1 MRNRSFRSGVTVKKT
16 ILILL
21 AAALILHVPVSLAKQ
36 KTYLRKILLL
46 GQVNAETQTEL
57 RENTGASQSKV
68 VSLIERLKASGDV
81 QHYNAFWI
89 QNAISISAT
98 DSAISEITKNTGA
111 SSIDDFVI
119 KTETRYAKNI
129 DPEWN
134 LKAIGAPDIWA
145 TGNKGKG
152 VTIGVL
158 DSGCDP
164 TQPELKGKVSQFA
177 YFDDYGRKGDQT
189 VPFDGDGHG
198 TMVSSII
205 AGETVGVAPE
215 AKLVVGCVLPGGS
228 GNLSQIIAGLQWIAD
243 PDDDPETRDYP
254 TAVNMSF
261 GMPSVEEYLKPGIDN
276 LIKTGILP
284 IASIGNEG
292 EGSTSNPGNLPEV
305 LSVGSIGHNLK
316 ASSFSSGDMVV
327 WETFDDFVTVTKP
340 DVCAP
345 GEGVRVASLRK
356 TYDIADGTSFSA
368 PHVAG
373 LCALIASQ
381 NPGIN
386 LEDLRSSILET
397 ATDLGKP
404 GRDRRYGEG
413 LIDAGKAIAQ
423 TQTRIIRNIKIT
435 RPGSARLYGN
445 IKIKTSDRTYEITEE
460 LAKSFTY
467 LAKDNQPVE
476 ISAYGFKT
484 VATEADEIELE
495 PLPLFRVT
503 LSTISPLLG
512 DFVESSIVV
521 KDTPLAQLEAPDG
534 TIVIPLPE
542 GKFTFLISSFGH
554 SMTRVEKEIT
564 ADSEFTIRLEPA
576 TLGFID
582 ARRTYFG
589 TRPIPIRGK
598 LKPALDST
606 GMPWFYWSLS
616 SGKVTS
622 NQLSRFPYLVWNA
635 GGTLDPK
642 EISILSDYLDG
653 GGKLILTSTFFGAS
667 YFGETET
674 TPFLASYFH
683 CAGLEDGGM
692 TIKWSGNNN
701 YRTLA
706 LTTLWGFASSSK
718 LIPIDD
724 TAKPFLSYA
733 GNEASSYAGLR
744 VSTPRKQGIILGF
757 TFPDISNIEDAKWLM
772 KTCIDSFDDT
782 VKWQAKI
789 TDQSGKALGGTAKVS
804 GESVDFTDGDLFI
817 PHIPATGAKVTVFS
831 YGYKTASVNL
841 VENGLPQTLALE
853 KANIGQLK
861 VSINT
866 PSWALFSDI
875 PVEPLK
881 IQPNSAINLPE
892 GNYEITLAS
901 QFFKPKKVRV
911 TVPGTLAVQ
920 LDKKEPVI
928 LTSTPHVTLSQ
939 AFGNLQLPFE
949 ARDDVPAEDIISS
962 QAFVYS
968 NSNLPNSKTLK
979 LADSVRTALK
989 CGARV
994 ILMGPGPVMYYG
1006 DPVAID
1012 SESTPVL
1019 SVTGADVLDGM
1030 LISTSFPQTGFQVQG
1045 IPVISG
1051 GTPLATFVGTGD
1063 AICRYDN
1070 LVACSMSFEMID
1082 LEVVGAE
1089 LLRKTLGL
1097 FGVKAAIPKGK
1108 ILTGLAP
1115 SKTPDIT
1122 FTGLAVPLSKA
1133 YLSID
1138 GAEIPLV
1145 LDPEGY
1151 FTAKA
1156 MLAEGSHRV
1165 AVVSKIDGQISI
1177 SQTETMYVDTTP
1189 PKVKIWCPRSGKTGL
1204 EDFELVATV
1213 EGAATVSVDG
1223 AVQKPEGKLLR
1234 KKLSSGSGSF
1244 FIQAQD
1250 DAGNKTEITA
1260 KLSFDPTTA
1269 TDAKG
1274 NPAIFE
1280 IGQTLASGISQAG
1293 EKFDPN
1299 RNMTRYECAVWT
1311 ANLLG
1316 LQPLPTS
1323 SGYSDTKTGTNEDG
1337 CLAALVKAGI
1347 VSGKGKFEGNK
1358 VASREFIIQ
1367 VLVNAI
1373 KPTKQASS
1381 TKFTDIPASN
1391 YYYRAIAKAVGS
1403 GMINADDRRIFAQ
1416 GKFGLGQPLTRS
1428 GAAIVFNGA
1437 MLVLAKGE

>member
-1 MRNRSFRSGVTVKKT
+1 MTFQHGGIVKKT
-16 ILILL
+16 ILVLL
-21 AAALILHVPVSLAKQ
+21 AVIFILPFPISFAVQ

-46 GQVNAETQTEL
+46 GQINAETQSEL
-57 RENTGASQSKV
+57 RKNTGASQLQV
-68 VSLIERLKASGDV
+68 VSLIEQLKTAGEV
-81 QHYNAFWI
+81 QYYNAFWI
-89 QNAISISAT
+89 QNAISIAAT
-98 DSAISEITKNTGA
+98 NYALSEITKNTGV
-111 SSIDDFVI
+111 SSIDDYVI
-119 KTETRYAKNI
+119 KTETRYAKNV

-164 TQPELKGKVSQFA
+164 TQSELKGKVSQFA

-243 PDDDPETRDYP
+243 PDDDPETKDYP

-261 GMPSVEEYLKPGIDN
+261 GMPSVEEYLKPGIQN

-305 LSVGSIGHNLK
+305 LSVGSVGHNLK

-386 LEDLRSSILET
+386 LEDLKSSILET

-413 LIDAGKAIAQ
+413 LIDSKKAIAQ
-423 TQTRIIRNIKIT
+423 TQTRIKRNIKIT

-460 LAKSFTY
+460 LAKNFDF
-467 LAKDNQPVE
+467 LAKDTQPVE

-484 VATEADEIELE
+484 VVTGADEVELE
-495 PLPLFRVT
+495 PLPLYRVT

-521 KDTPLAQLEAPDG
+521 KDTPLAQLDAPDG
-534 TIVIPLPE
+534 TIVLPLPE
-542 GKFTFLISSFGH
+542 GKYTFLISSFGH

-564 ADSEFTIRLEPA
+564 GDSEFTITLEPA
-576 TLGFID
+576 KLGFID
-582 ARRTYFG
+582 ARRSYFG

-598 LKPALDST
+598 LKPALDAT
-606 GMPWFYWSLS
+606 GMSWFYWSLS

-622 NQLSRFPYLVWNA
+622 NQLSRFPYLIWNA

-653 GGKLILTSTFFGAS
+653 GGKLVLTSTFFGAS

-683 CAGLEDGGM
+683 CTGLEDGGM
-692 TIKWSGNNN
+692 TIKWWNKDN

-724 TAKPFLSYA
+724 VAKPFLSYA
-733 GNEASSYAGLR
+733 GNEASTYAGLR
-744 VSTPRKQGIILGF
+744 VSTPKKQGIILGF

-789 TDQSGKALGGTAKVS
+789 TDQSGKPLSGTAKIS
-804 GESVDFTDGDLFI
+804 DESVNFTDGELFI
-817 PHIPATGAKVTVFS
+817 PHIPANGAKVSVFS
-831 YGYKTASVNL
+831 YGYKTAAVNL
-841 VENGLPQTLALE
+841 VENGLPESLMLE
-853 KANIGQLK
+853 KASIGQLK

-866 PSWALFSDI
+866 ASWAIFSDMPI
-875 PVEPLK
+875 EPIKL
-881 IQPNSAINLPE
+881 QPNSTIDLPE

-901 QFFKPKKVRV
+901 QFFKPKKVKI
-911 TVPGTLAVQ
+911 TVPGSLSVQ

-928 LTSTPHVTLSQ
+928 LTSTPHLMLSQ
-939 AFGNLQLPFE
+939 ALGNLQLPFE
-949 ARDDVPAEDIISS
+949 ARDEISAEDIISS
-962 QAFVYS
+962 QAFIYS
-968 NSNLPNSKTLK
+968 SSSLPNSKTLK
-979 LADSVRTALK
+979 LADSIRTALK
-989 CGARV
+989 CGAKV

-1006 DPVAID
+1006 DPVVVD
-1012 SESTPVL
+1012 SDTTPVL
-1019 SVTGADVLDGM
+1019 SVVGSGVLDGM
-1030 LISTSFPQTGFQVQG
+1030 LISTSFPQSGFQIQG

-1051 GTPLATFVGTGD
+1051 GAPLATFIGTGD

-1070 LVACSMSFEMID
+1070 LVACSMAFEMID
-1082 LEVVGAE
+1082 LDVVGAE
-1089 LLRKTLGL
+1089 MLRKILGL
-1097 FGVKAAIPKGK
+1097 FNIKAAVPKGK
-1108 ILTGLAP
+1108 IVGGLAP
-1115 SKTPDIT
+1115 SKTLDVT
-1122 FTGLAVPLSKA
+1122 FAGFAVPLSSA
-1133 YLSID
+1133 FIAID
-1138 GAEIPLV
+1138 GTETRLT

-1151 FTAKA
+1151 FTIS
-1156 MLAEGSHRV
+1156 MRLTEGTHKV

-1177 SQTETMYVDTTP
+1177 SQAETLYVDTVP
-1189 PKVKIWCPRSGKTGL
+1189 PKVKIWCPRGGKTSL

-1213 EGAATVSVDG
+1213 EGASTVSVDG
-1223 AVQKPEGKLLR
+1223 AAQKPDGKLLR

-1250 DAGNKTEITA
+1250 DAGNKTEMTA
-1260 KLSFDPTTA
+1260 KLTFDPSIA
-1269 TDAKG
+1269 VDAKG
-1274 NPAIFE
+1274 NSAVFE
-1280 IGQTLASGISQAG
+1280 IDQMLASGICDATG
-1293 EKFDPN
+1293 KFEPS
-1299 RNMTRYECAVWT
+1299 RNITRYECAIWT

-1316 LQPLPTS
+1316 LQPLSSS
-1323 SGYSDTKTGTNEDG
+1323 SGYTDTKTGTREDG
-1337 CLAALVKAGI
+1337 YLAALVKAGI
-1347 VSGKGKFEGNK
+1347 LSGKGKFEGSK
-1358 VASREFIIQ
+1358 TATREFIIQ
-1367 VLVNAI
+1367 ILVNAI

-1381 TKFTDIPASN
+1381 IKFTDIPASN

-1403 GMINADDRRIFAQ
+1403 GMINPDERRVFAS

-1428 GAAIVFNGA
+1428 SAAIVFYGSL
-1437 MLVLAKGE
+1437 LVLAKGE